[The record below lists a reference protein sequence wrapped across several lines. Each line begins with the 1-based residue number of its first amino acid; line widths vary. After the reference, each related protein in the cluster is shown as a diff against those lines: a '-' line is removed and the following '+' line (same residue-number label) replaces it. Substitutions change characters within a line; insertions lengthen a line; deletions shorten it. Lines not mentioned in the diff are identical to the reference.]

1 MLATVSPTDLAPE
14 ATVSADRSL
23 KAFSAR
29 RAVSDLSARPTVLNA
44 EPLARLEAA
53 SPHKGKAES

>member
-1 MLATVSPTDLAPE
+1 MTSARGHTDLFVRAGSRRLADSNCCKRSEHVVHVNAPQH
-14 ATVSADRSL
+14 
-23 KAFSAR
+23 
-29 RAVSDLSARPTVLNA
+29 A